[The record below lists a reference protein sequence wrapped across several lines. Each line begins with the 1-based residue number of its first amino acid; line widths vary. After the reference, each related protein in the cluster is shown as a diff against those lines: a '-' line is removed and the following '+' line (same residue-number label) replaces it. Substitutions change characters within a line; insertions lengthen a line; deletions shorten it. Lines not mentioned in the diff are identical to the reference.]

1 MTRTALRPFEPALPH
16 SLEAVLPP
24 LREERDE
31 GAWHVF
37 PLEGA
42 LELAYRDV
50 AGNRTRRRVSAR
62 ELKVG
67 PGRILLGGIDWRS
80 EGYRGFRADR
90 VDWLRDLE
98 TGDVVRRNVVD
109 WLLKRAESQARER
122 RKAARAAAA

>member
-1 MTRTALRPFEPALPH
+1 MTRTALPPFEPALPH

-98 TGDVVRRNVVD
+98 TGYTVRRNVVD